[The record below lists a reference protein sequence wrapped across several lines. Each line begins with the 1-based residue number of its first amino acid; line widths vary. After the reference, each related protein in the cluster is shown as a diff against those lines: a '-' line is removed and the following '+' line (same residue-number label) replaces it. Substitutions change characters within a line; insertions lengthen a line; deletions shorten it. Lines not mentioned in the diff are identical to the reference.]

1 MFDIGFWELVVVAV
15 VALIVVGPE
24 RLPKLARICGLWLG
38 RANASLQ
45 AIKKDIARELH
56 AEELQQALK
65 KTQNLSA
72 LDNIIEPKQQADV
85 PPETTKDQSTV
96 TPVEVEKV
104 IQNKQTDDGK
114 R

>member
-24 RLPKLARICGLWLG
+24 KLPKLARVCGLWLG
-38 RANASLQ
+38 RANTSLQ
-45 AIKKDIARELH
+45 AIKKDIAKELR

-65 KTQNLSA
+65 KTQDLSV
-72 LDNIIEPKQQADV
+72 LDDIIESKQQADA
-85 PPETTKDQSTV
+85 PLETTKDQSEV
-96 TPVEVEKV
+96 TPVEKA

>member
-1 MFDIGFWELVVVAV
+1 MFDIGLWELVVVAV

-24 RLPKLARICGLWLG
+24 KLPKLARICGLWFG

-45 AIKKDIARELH
+45 AIKKDIAKELH

-65 KTQNLSA
+65 KTQDLSTT
-72 LDNIIEPKQQADV
+72 DVDKIIEPKQQSD
-85 PPETTKDQSTV
+85 ETKDQ
-96 TPVEVEKV
+96 PEEIPAENV

>member
-1 MFDIGFWELVVVAV
+1 MVVAV

-24 RLPKLARICGLWLG
+24 RLPKLTRVCGLWIG

-45 AIKKDIARELH
+45 AIKKDIAKELR

-65 KTQNLSA
+65 KTQDLSSI
-72 LDNIIEPKQQADV
+72 NEIIELKQQPDDA
-85 PPETTKDQSTV
+85 TKDQI
-96 TPVEVEKV
+96 EEILAEKV

-114 R
+114 Q